1 MANDKD
7 IRNQK
12 ELNKLLQEENKLL
25 KKRIEAQSES
35 FDLSASMVDSI
46 KEVMGINSKRSTFDS
61 TLLSTN
67 KKIAQQVLKQ
77 RQDLTE
83 VADLGKVIKQNSD
96 LIAQS
101 KVLEAGL
108 AKRISDEGLISV
120 NNAKAEL
127 GQIEAKEKLLAE
139 ELAKTKELG
148 GVNFEIVESL
158 QQQISKHD
166 ENVDSMM
173 EGLSTAEKQLLFAK
187 KTKEELE
194 KQQEVRKKQLALE
207 DKVTKKMGAIG
218 GIADGISGSLNKMGM
233 GKLDKALGIG
243 DAVKSTR
250 DMVRA
255 NKGNVSSMKSMK
267 HLGKGM
273 MKNLSGM
280 ASKANIYA
288 IAIKLLVDAF
298 IKLDK
303 MSGDVAKNM
312 GVSLKEGQALVDSMN
327 DVAST
332 GEGVKVTT
340 KQLVKGQMEMNAALG
355 TAVEFSGEMAVDY
368 ALIQA
373 RTGLSAK
380 AMSFLTKE
388 GLKNGKGIKES
399 LRDISKTTTELNA
412 QTGLSLSYKQVQESV
427 AKVSNRILL
436 SSKGNLK
443 ELTKQVFAAKSLG
456 AEMSQ
461 LNSIADSLLD
471 FESSIQAELEA
482 ELLTGKELSLEKARQ
497 AALDNDMVTL
507 ANEVKKN
514 VGSAAEFGKMGRIQQ
529 EAIAK
534 SVGMQADELANILNE
549 QESLEAVK
557 KAGFDSASDVQKEMN
572 RLVAEGMSVE
582 EASAEMKKKG
592 LDDALIKQMES
603 ETKAE
608 KMARMQEKFMDMIM
622 QIADALMP
630 IVDAIFSV
638 LDPILKA
645 LAPIFKVIGDI
656 IGLVVDILQPALDYT
671 VMLFENIGKMFDQY
685 FGGLFEVIENIK
697 NLFVGI
703 FTGDTDL
710 IMDALGGIARGLMKM
725 IISPVQFVLDMLFGI
740 INIVLKGINNIP
752 GVDIDLL
759 EAPDLA
765 ALAIDAVG
773 LAEGGIVTEP
783 TQALIGEG
791 GEPEAVVPLSK
802 AKDLGFGGSNAEL
815 IEKIDQLIRINTKIA
830 AKSDKITIE
839 MSGNKVGENIQ
850 QSERAI
856 Q

>member
-1 MANDKD
+1 
-7 IRNQK
+7 
-12 ELNKLLQEENKLL
+12 
-25 KKRIEAQSES
+25 
-35 FDLSASMVDSI
+35 
-46 KEVMGINSKRSTFDS
+46 
-61 TLLSTN
+61 
-67 KKIAQQVLKQ
+67 
-77 RQDLTE
+77 
-83 VADLGKVIKQNSD
+83 
-96 LIAQS
+96 
-101 KVLEAGL
+101 
-108 AKRISDEGLISV
+108 
-120 NNAKAEL
+120 
-127 GQIEAKEKLLAE
+127 
-139 ELAKTKELG
+139 
-148 GVNFEIVESL
+148 
-158 QQQISKHD
+158 
-166 ENVDSMM
+166 
-173 EGLSTAEKQLLFAK
+173 
-187 KTKEELE
+187 LE
-194 KQQEVRKKQLALE
+194 KQQKVRKDQLALE

-218 GIADGISGSLNKMGM
+218 GIADGISGALNKMGM

-250 DMVRA
+250 NMVRA
-255 NKGNVSSMKSMK
+255 NKGNVSSMKTMK

-273 MKNLSGM
+273 LSNLKGM
-280 ASKANIYA
+280 ATKANIYA

-312 GVSLKEGQALVDSMN
+312 GISLKEGQALVDAMN
-327 DVAST
+327 DVSST

-340 KQLVKGQMEMNAALG
+340 AQLVKGQMEMNAALG
-355 TAVEFSGEMAVDY
+355 TAVKFSGEMATDY

-380 AMSFLTKE
+380 AMTFLTKE

-412 QTGLSLSYKQVQESV
+412 QTGLNLSNKQIQESV

-443 ELTKQVFAAKSLG
+443 ELTKQVFAAKALG

-482 ELLTGKELSLEKARQ
+482 ELLTGRELSLEKARQ

-549 QESLEAVK
+549 QESLEALK

-572 RLVAEGMSVE
+572 RLVAEGMSIE
-582 EASAEMKKKG
+582 EASAEMKRKG

-630 IVDAIFSV
+630 IIDALFAV
-638 LDPILKA
+638 LDPLMKA
-645 LAPIFKVIGDI
+645 LAPIFKLVGDI
-656 IGLVVDILQPALDYT
+656 IGLVVDILQPAFMYMT
-671 VMLFENIGKMFDQY
+671 MLFENIGKMFDQY
-685 FGGLFEVIENIK
+685 FGGLFEVVENIK

-740 INIVLKGINNIP
+740 INLVIKGLNKIP
-752 GVDIDLL
+752 GVDIGLV

-765 ALAIDAVG
+765 GMAIDAVG
-773 LAEGGIVTEP
+773 LAEGGIVTSP
-783 TQALIGEG
+783 TNAIIGEG
-791 GEPEAVVPLSK
+791 GEPEAVIPLSK
-802 AKDLGFGGSNAEL
+802 AQDMGFGGNNAEL
-815 IEKIDQLIRINTKIA
+815 INKIDQLIRINTRIA
-830 AKSDKITIE
+830 AKSDKITVE
-839 MSGNKVGENIQ
+839 MSGNKVGESIQ